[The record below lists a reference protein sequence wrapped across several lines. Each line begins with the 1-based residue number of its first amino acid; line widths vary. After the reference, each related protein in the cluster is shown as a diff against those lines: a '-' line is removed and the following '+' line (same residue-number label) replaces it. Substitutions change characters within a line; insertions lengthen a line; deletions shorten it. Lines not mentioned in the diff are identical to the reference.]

1 MKNLYKVAFD
11 LYVAEDDLWKVYS
24 TFAEFDTYK
33 DLYTNAVKSGKL
45 KNMPTDLQIMKQAT
59 KIVRDT
65 IPNYA
70 YVGDFIKA
78 MRRTPL
84 GAFMSFPASVIRS
97 GLKTYEL
104 AQKEIADPI
113 LHSQG
118 VKRMISFGT
127 GTAVAVPAIASMVHG
142 LYGVTNKMVAA
153 ARFFVPDFSR
163 NNTLILTQD
172 ADGNFKYIDGSG
184 AFVYDTLTSPFQSII
199 AEVNISTAYDP
210 KAPVI
215 PATYKGLIRGIGKLM
230 EPFIGESIWLETFNN
245 LVVRNGV
252 TPDGRKL
259 WNEQMDAP
267 DKVIEALK
275 YFIGQVAPGSYKQS
289 ERLITAAQG
298 KPGPRGEKYEID
310 DEVAGFYGLRQIK
323 LEPIKKMDFKLNEYQ
338 KAVADARKLFT
349 VPAQKGG
356 ELSGDEFIENFYYA
370 NRKKY
375 EAMNNLKITNEMAEI
390 LNVNKN
396 QLAKVYDDR
405 NLLKDYRY
413 LESNKF
419 RPYTISK
426 PLMQKTEEIYKD
438 LFTNFDNIEIT
449 KTLSN
454 QTLSSLSRMI
464 SDMSRVPLGEDIGN
478 YINVN
483 DYLIGDRPSLLGP
496 RSEGPVNVQ
505 PLPPQPQPD
514 PQVVSKPPIPMN
526 QQSGLTATET
536 GLLTDA
542 EKAIRLRQQGL
553 A

>member
-1 MKNLYKVAFD
+1 
-11 LYVAEDDLWKVYS
+11 
-24 TFAEFDTYK
+24 
-33 DLYTNAVKSGKL
+33 
-45 KNMPTDLQIMKQAT
+45 
-59 KIVRDT
+59 
-65 IPNYA
+65 
-70 YVGDFIKA
+70 
-78 MRRTPL
+78 
-84 GAFMSFPASVIRS
+84 
-97 GLKTYEL
+97 
-104 AQKEIADPI
+104 
-113 LHSQG
+113 
-118 VKRMISFGT
+118 MISFGT

-289 ERLITAAQG
+289 ERLITAVQG

-390 LNVNKN
+390 LNVSKN

-483 DYLIGDRPSLLGP
+483 DYLIGDKPSLLGP

-505 PLPPQPQPD
+505 PLPPQPQPN

>member
-1 MKNLYKVAFD
+1 
-11 LYVAEDDLWKVYS
+11 
-24 TFAEFDTYK
+24 
-33 DLYTNAVKSGKL
+33 
-45 KNMPTDLQIMKQAT
+45 
-59 KIVRDT
+59 
-65 IPNYA
+65 
-70 YVGDFIKA
+70 
-78 MRRTPL
+78 
-84 GAFMSFPASVIRS
+84 
-97 GLKTYEL
+97 
-104 AQKEIADPI
+104 
-113 LHSQG
+113 
-118 VKRMISFGT
+118 
-127 GTAVAVPAIASMVHG
+127 
-142 LYGVTNKMVAA
+142 
-153 ARFFVPDFSR
+153 
-163 NNTLILTQD
+163 
-172 ADGNFKYIDGSG
+172 
-184 AFVYDTLTSPFQSII
+184 
-199 AEVNISTAYDP
+199 
-210 KAPVI
+210 
-215 PATYKGLIRGIGKLM
+215 M
-230 EPFIGESIWLETFNN
+230 EPFISESIWLETFNN

-252 TPDGRKL
+252 TPDGRRL
-259 WNEQMDAP
+259 WNQQMDAP

-275 YFIGQVAPGSYKQS
+275 YFIEQTAPGSYKQS
-289 ERLITAAQG
+289 VRLKKSITG
-298 KPGPRGEKYEID
+298 EPGARGEKYEIN

-338 KAVADARKLFT
+338 KAVADARKIFT
-349 VPAQKGG
+349 VPAQRGG
-356 ELSGDEFIENFYYA
+356 EVSGDEFIENFYYA

-438 LFTNFDNIEIT
+438 LSTNFDNIEIT

-464 SDMSRVPLGEDIGN
+464 SDMSRVPLGENINN

-483 DYLIGDRPSLLGP
+483 DYLIGDKPSLLGP

-505 PLPPQPQPD
+505 PLPPQPQPN

-526 QQSGLTATET
+526 QQTGLTATET

>member
-1 MKNLYKVAFD
+1 
-11 LYVAEDDLWKVYS
+11 
-24 TFAEFDTYK
+24 
-33 DLYTNAVKSGKL
+33 
-45 KNMPTDLQIMKQAT
+45 MPTDLQIMKQAT

-289 ERLITAAQG
+289 ERLITAVQG

-390 LNVNKN
+390 LNVSKN

-483 DYLIGDRPSLLGP
+483 DYLIGDKPSLLGP

-505 PLPPQPQPD
+505 PLPPQPQPN
-514 PQVVSKPPIPMN
+514 PQVVSKPQMPVN